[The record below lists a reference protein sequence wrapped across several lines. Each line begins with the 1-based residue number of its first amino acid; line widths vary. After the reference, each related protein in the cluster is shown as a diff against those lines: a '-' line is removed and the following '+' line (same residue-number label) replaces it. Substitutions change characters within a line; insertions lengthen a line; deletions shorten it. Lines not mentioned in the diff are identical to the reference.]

1 VAPEVINITNM
12 QSKYDSVC
20 DIYSLGL
27 VFHILLTGKSAFPG
41 RSYNSI
47 VQQNKDALI
56 NLKSKVFEVVSP

>member
-1 VAPEVINITNM
+1 M